1 MSTAWRKTIRDITII
16 ILAGIVYYLIYRF
29 TGWGLSCAFRNFTG
43 LKCPSCGI
51 SHMFIHL
58 FSLDFK
64 SAFADNQFMFLTW
77 PLVAAEIIYIIYIH
91 ESKRDLPKANVV
103 AMGIYAG
110 LLFIF
115 GFFRIVMNF

>member
-51 SHMFIHL
+51 SHMFIHMA
-58 FSLDFK
+58 SLDFK

-77 PLVAAEIIYIIYIH
+77 PLIAGEIVYLLYIH
-91 ESKRDLPKANVV
+91 ESKRDIPKANVWGI
-103 AMGIYAG
+103 GIYAG

-115 GFFRIVMNF
+115 GLFRIVMNF